1 MLAGALVLS
10 FIQANQISL
19 GSTPSNAK
27 FAMSCHGL
35 RRVSRTRMDY
45 VTVDDVFPTSMI
57 LTRPVLILRLSPHP
71 MPRIEVECRRE
82 DVARMSRLMACMSAF

>member
-1 MLAGALVLS
+1 
-10 FIQANQISL
+10 
-19 GSTPSNAK
+19 
-27 FAMSCHGL
+27 
-35 RRVSRTRMDY
+35 MDY

-82 DVARMSRLMACMSAF
+82 DVARMSRLMACMRAF